1 MNTFHGN
8 YRKISGYNMKD
19 PLTDSEFMDI
29 DDKLYELIEKA
40 LEIGGDRTPNWS
52 MNGDKEL
59 FDWYCEIRNNLC
71 EQIHNKKEELKTKKE
86 RRA

>member
-1 MNTFHGN
+1 
-8 YRKISGYNMKD
+8 MKD

-71 EQIHNKKEELKTKKE
+71 QQIHDKKEELKTKKGKNDK
-86 RRA
+86 RTSKARIQPTT